1 MGAYVSGSMC
11 EWVRMC
17 VGGWEHA
24 WVGESAYRWVRACVG
39 GWNAY
44 RWGGSMC
51 R

>member
-1 MGAYVSGSMC
+1 MGENVCG
-11 EWVRMC
+11 WVRTC

-39 GWNAY
+39 GWNTY